1 MFYKKNRSKIISFI
15 STIVIAVM
23 IVDSLIEN
31 TVMRLIILVLFLLGM
46 FYFLGNIFNREIQQL
61 TDKHQHEKTQIE
73 QAYSLLKQQFE
84 TVITYLPNPMIVI
97 DQYGGILLTNETFK
111 LLLNDGAD
119 QFTIKSRSIPYALR
133 KVLHDVYL
141 SEQSLTT
148 TIVLNSVDFQC
159 ISIPISQHERYQG
172 CLVVLQ
178 DITKLVYQE
187 KVQKRFVADAS
198 HELKTPITAIKGMV
212 EILNREDFNDETAQ
226 KEFLVQIQ
234 REVER
239 LQAIVKDLLYLSKLS
254 NQTILLNKQPLDV
267 HALVLE
273 AVKTL
278 KLKLDEKKIAIT
290 INHDDQE
297 PLIADSSALL
307 KIFIN
312 LIDNACS
319 YSESDRIDIL
329 IKEDQQQKIITITD
343 YGIGIE
349 EEDLPHI
356 FERFFRVDDARNR
369 ISGGSG
375 LGLSI
380 VKELVEAHHGAISVA
395 SQPNQ
400 HTTFTVTFPKLT
412 KS

>member
-1 MFYKKNRSKIISFI
+1 ML
-15 STIVIAVM
+15 V
-23 IVDSLIEN
+23 VDALIEN
-31 TVMRLIILVLFLLGM
+31 TIVRGVFLVLVLLVVS
-46 FYFLGNIFNREIQQL
+46 YFLGNIFNKEIKQL
-61 TDKHQHEKTQIE
+61 SDNHHREKTQIE
-73 QAYSLLKQQFE
+73 KAYSLLKKQFE
-84 TVITYLPNPMIVI
+84 TVITYLPNPMVVI
-97 DQYGGILLTNETFK
+97 DQYGGIMLTNETFK
-111 LLLNDGAD
+111 LLLNDDAD
-119 QFTIKSRSIPYALR
+119 QLTIKNRSIPYALR

-148 TIVLNSVDFQC
+148 TIVLNAIDFQC
-159 ISIPISQHERYQG
+159 ISIPILQQKRYQG

-187 KVQKRFVADAS
+187 KIQKRFVADAS

-212 EILNREDFNDETAQ
+212 EILNREDFSDEVAQ
-226 KEFLVQIQ
+226 KDFLTQIQ

-254 NQTILLNKQPLDV
+254 NQTILLNKQPLDA

-273 AVKTL
+273 AVRTL
-278 KLKLDEKKIAIT
+278 KLKLDEKKIT
-290 INHDDQE
+290 ININHEDHE

-319 YSESDRIDIL
+319 YSESDRIEIM
-329 IKEDQQQKIITITD
+329 IKGNQQQKIITITD
-343 YGIGIE
+343 YGVGILK
-349 EEDLPHI
+349 EDLPHI

-380 VKELVEAHHGAISVA
+380 VKELVEAHNGSVSVA

-400 HTTFTVTFPKLT
+400 HTTFTITFPKLT